1 MSTPYRIFI
10 SYSHQDEALKDEL
23 CVHLKSLERKGLIA
37 PWQDRKI
44 AGGEDWRAEIEKAM
58 QECDLGLLLVSPS
71 FLASDFIQLQEWTLL
86 QKRRAEQGIRLLPI
100 ILKPCVWTLEDIAN
114 IQARPRDGK
123 AVITFSPDTGARD
136 QAWTDIVEEIAGWAK
151 KAQTTPAPA
160 AAPVPPAT
168 STPAPT
174 VVANVKDIPYD
185 PWQPALPPN
194 FFGRAA
200 QLQTLHRALDEQRSV
215 AVQGDARIGKSS
227 LLQTWAL
234 KVWKMG
240 RAYAIADGQGAE
252 HASCAALV
260 KQWTGQMVQGDSPDQ
275 AADHLQAWAHKNAT
289 PGLPP
294 LLMLDEAD
302 HILANF
308 PLAFFERLR
317 HLINEREICLLLAS
331 RHPAHELLQ
340 REGRTSP
347 LANLLEILPL
357 GLLTESEAGQMVE
370 EVGQRFGAQIAGQV
384 RHWCGRHPYYLSL
397 LGRRV
402 WEHEGDMQ
410 AALDQFCAFDAK
422 GRLDEAWRAL
432 TTKEQQILHDVWQGR
447 GKGNTELRLRGWL
460 DGEKLFGE
468 VLNQWLRE
476 RV

>member
-1 MSTPYRIFI
+1 MSIPYRIFI

-100 ILKPCVWTLEDIAN
+100 ILKPCAWTLEEIAS

-123 AVITFSPDTGARD
+123 PVITFSEDTGARD
-136 QAWTDIVEEIAGWAK
+136 QAWTDIVQEIAGWAK
-151 KAQTTPAPA
+151 KAQTAPA
-160 AAPVPPAT
+160 AVPVPPAT
-168 STPAPT
+168 SAPAPT
-174 VVANVKDIPYD
+174 TAANGKDIPYD

-227 LLQTWAL
+227 LLKTWML
-234 KVWKMG
+234 RVREIG
-240 RAYAIADGQGAE
+240 RTYTYADGQGPE
-252 HASCAALV
+252 RRSCAALV
-260 KQWTGQMVQGDSPDQ
+260 AHWTDQTVTGDTPDQ
-275 AADHLQAWAHKNAT
+275 AADYLQIWARKNAMF
-289 PGLPP
+289 GLPP
-294 LLMLDEAD
+294 LLILDEAD
-302 HILANF
+302 HILEHF

-317 HLINEREICLLLAS
+317 HMLNTREICLLLAS

-357 GLLTESEAGQMVE
+357 GLLTESEAGQMVD
-370 EVGQRFGAQIAGQV
+370 VLGQRFGAQIAGQV

-402 WEHEGDMQ
+402 WEQEGDIQ

-422 GRLDEAWRAL
+422 GRLEEAWRAL
-432 TTKEQQILHDVWQGR
+432 TAKEQQILHDVWQGR